1 MKKALAVVI
10 GILAVL
16 AIGQAQEAE
25 DPKASVEKLI
35 QEGLEA
41 YKAGKN
47 QEAILKL
54 QKAIGL
60 IQQSAAKGLEAFLPA
75 APDGWKADPAKS
87 KSGNWGAGEAAVT
100 WTQASCRYIRESDN
114 LKVEVT
120 ISDSPQIIQG
130 QMQALKLYQNPQML
144 QMMNQDPN
152 KKIELIDTDG
162 WKGWKTT
169 DKGKRPRTQTMAIYR
184 SVMVMIEVRGDDE
197 GARDAFWS
205 GVDRKGIAAA
215 AAPPK

>member
-130 QMQALKLYQNPQML
+130 QKALPEPA
-144 QMMNQDPN
+144 DAP
-152 KKIELIDTDG
+152 
-162 WKGWKTT
+162 
-169 DKGKRPRTQTMAIYR
+169 
-184 SVMVMIEVRGDDE
+184 DDE
-197 GARDAFWS
+197 PGSQQEDRAHRHGRLEGLEDHGQGQAPADADDGDLPERHGHDRGAR
-205 GVDRKGIAAA
+205 R
-215 AAPPK
+215 